1 MSVTRDTSQRRL
13 QISELVRQHGSVQ
26 VATLA
31 RRFGVSMQTVRKD
44 LRYLAERGV
53 MARAYGG
60 AIDSSVV
67 GTGTTPSSEPHY
79 EAKRTSHLDEKR
91 RIGQRAAALVK
102 AGDTIAIDSG
112 TTAIQLAESLP
123 NIDVTVVT
131 NDFGVLGALAPKNN
145 INIVML
151 GGELRRKNMAFYGGL
166 TVEALDALHV
176 DMLFLGVDGLDL
188 ERGITTH
195 YEPEAMLN
203 RKMVEAAR
211 VVVAITDSSKFGKIC
226 LHRIVP
232 VGDLDALITDRGAPN
247 DIVLAAEQLG
257 LDLILA

>member
-1 MSVTRDTSQRRL
+1 MAASRDTSQRRL

-26 VATLA
+26 VTSLA

-44 LRYLAERGV
+44 LRYLADRGI
-53 MARAYGG
+53 MTRAYGG
-60 AIDSSVV
+60 AIDSSAI
-67 GTGTTPSSEPHY
+67 GAPLAEPPY

-91 RIGQRAAALVK
+91 RIGQRAAQLVK

-112 TTAIQLAESLP
+112 TTAIQLAEALP
-123 NIDVTVVT
+123 NIEVTVVT
-131 NDFGVLGALAPKNN
+131 NDFGVLTALTPKSEVR
-145 INIVML
+145 IVML

-166 TVEALDALHV
+166 TVEAVDALHV
-176 DMLFLGVDGLDL
+176 DRLFLGVDGFDL

-211 VVVAITDSSKFGKIC
+211 QIVAITDSSKFGKVC
-226 LHRIVP
+226 LHRIIP
-232 VGDLDALITDRGAPN
+232 VAGLDTLITDTDAP
-247 DIVLAAEQLG
+247 DEVRQASQQFGFE
-257 LDLILA
+257 LILA

>member
-1 MSVTRDTSQRRL
+1 MAATRDTSQRRL

-26 VATLA
+26 VTALA

-60 AIDSSVV
+60 AIDSNVV
-67 GTGTTPSSEPHY
+67 GAPQAEPHY
-79 EAKRTSHLDEKR
+79 EAKRTANLEQKR

-102 AGDTIAIDSG
+102 PGDTIAIDSG
-112 TTAIQLAESLP
+112 TTAIQLAEALP
-123 NIDVTVVT
+123 NIEVTVVT
-131 NDFGVLGALAPKNN
+131 NDFGVLSALAPKNN
-145 INIVML
+145 IAIVML

-166 TVEALDALHV
+166 TVEAIDALHV
-176 DMLFLGVDGLDL
+176 DMLFLGVDGFDL

-203 RKMVEAAR
+203 RRMVEAAR
-211 VVVAITDSSKFGKIC
+211 VVAAITDSSKFGRVC
-226 LHRIVP
+226 LHRIIAVSE
-232 VGDLDALITDRGAPN
+232 LDILLTDTGAPQY
-247 DIVLAAEQLG
+247 IRQASQLRG
-257 LDLILA
+257 FQLLRA

>member
-26 VATLA
+26 VAALA
-31 RRFGVSMQTVRKD
+31 SRFGVSMQTVRKD
-44 LRYLAERGV
+44 LRYLSERGV

-60 AIDSSVV
+60 GIDSSAV
-67 GTGTTPSSEPHY
+67 GGAQAEPPY
-79 EAKRTSHLDEKR
+79 EAKRTVHLDEKR
-91 RIGQRAAALVK
+91 RIGQLAATLVK
-102 AGDTIAIDSG
+102 PGDTIAIDSG
-112 TTAIQLAESLP
+112 TTAMQLAEALP
-123 NIDVTVVT
+123 NVEVTVVT
-131 NDFGVLGALAPKNN
+131 NDFGVLTVLSPKSN
-145 INIVML
+145 IRIVML

-176 DMLFLGVDGLDL
+176 DRLFLGVDGFDL

-211 VVVAITDSSKFGKIC
+211 HVVAITDSSKFGKIC
-226 LHRIVP
+226 LHRIIAL
-232 VGDLDALITDRGAPN
+232 GDLDMLITDRDAPGE
-247 DIVLAAEQLG
+247 IRQASEQLG
-257 LDLILA
+257 FELRLA

>member
-1 MSVTRDTSQRRL
+1 MPPVTRDTSQRRL

-26 VATLA
+26 VNALA

-44 LRYLAERGV
+44 LRYLEERGV

-67 GTGTTPSSEPHY
+67 GNTVVEPHY
-79 EAKRTSHLDEKR
+79 ETKRTAHLDEKR
-91 RIGQRAAALVK
+91 RIGARAAALVK
-102 AGDTIAIDSG
+102 PGDTIAIDSG
-112 TTAIQLAESLP
+112 TTAIQLAEALP
-123 NIDVTVVT
+123 DIEITVVT
-131 NDFGVLGALAPKNN
+131 NDFGVLSSLAPKPS

-151 GGELRRKNMAFYGGL
+151 GGELRRRNMAFYGGL

-176 DMLFLGVDGLDL
+176 DKLFLGVDGFDL

-203 RKMVEAAR
+203 RKMVETAR
-211 VVVAITDSSKFGKIC
+211 MVVAITDSSKFGKVC
-226 LHRIVP
+226 LHRIIP
-232 VGDLDALITDRGAPN
+232 VSGLNALITEAGAPE
-247 DIVLAAEQLG
+247 DITAACQALGVDVLRA
-257 LDLILA
+257 

>member
-1 MSVTRDTSQRRL
+1 MAVTRDTSQRRL
-13 QISELVRQHGSVQ
+13 QISELVRQQGSVQ
-26 VATLA
+26 VAALA

-44 LRYLAERGV
+44 LRYLSERGV

-67 GTGTTPSSEPHY
+67 GAPQAEPHY
-79 EAKRTSHLDEKR
+79 EAKRTSNLDQKR
-91 RIGQRAAALVK
+91 RIGQRAASLVK
-102 AGDTIAIDSG
+102 AGATIAIDSG
-112 TTAIQLAESLP
+112 TTAIQLAEALP

-131 NDFGVLGALAPKNN
+131 NDFGVLTALTPKSN

-176 DMLFLGVDGLDL
+176 DLLFLGVDGFDL

-211 VVVAITDSSKFGKIC
+211 VVVAITDSSKFGRIC
-226 LHRIVP
+226 LHRIIA
-232 VGDLDALITDRGAPN
+232 VGDLNMLITDRDAPEE
-247 DIVLAAEQLG
+247 IRQASQQLG
-257 LDLILA
+257 VQLLLA

>member
-67 GTGTTPSSEPHY
+67 GTGATSEPHY
-79 EAKRTSHLDEKR
+79 EAKRTSHLEEKR

-123 NIDVTVVT
+123 NIEVTVVT

-232 VGDLDALITDRGAPN
+232 VGELNVLITDRGAPD
-247 DIVLAAEQLG
+247 DIVQAAEQLG
-257 LDLILA
+257 FELILA

>member
-1 MSVTRDTSQRRL
+1 MAVTRDTSHRRL
-13 QISELVRQHGSVQ
+13 QISELVRQQGSVQ
-26 VATLA
+26 VAALA

-60 AIDSSVV
+60 GIDSGAMGGSAA
-67 GTGTTPSSEPHY
+67 EPAY
-79 EAKRTSHLDEKR
+79 ESKRTVRLDEKR

-102 AGDTIAIDSG
+102 PGDTIAIDSG
-112 TTAIQLAESLP
+112 TTAIQLAEALP
-123 NIDVTVVT
+123 NMDVTVVT
-131 NDFGVLGALAPKNN
+131 NDFGVLTALTPKSD
-145 INIVML
+145 IHIVML

-176 DMLFLGVDGLDL
+176 DRLFLGVDGLDL

-211 VVVAITDSSKFGKIC
+211 MVIAITDSSKVGRIC
-226 LHRIVP
+226 LHRIISLA
-232 VGDLDALITDRGAPN
+232 DLDTLITDSDAPEE
-247 DIVLAAEQLG
+247 IRTASQQLG
-257 LDLILA
+257 FELLLA

>member
-26 VATLA
+26 VAALA
-31 RRFGVSMQTVRKD
+31 NRFGVSMQTVRKD

-60 AIDSSVV
+60 AIDSNMV
-67 GTGTTPSSEPHY
+67 GGPLAEPPY
-79 EAKRTSHLDEKR
+79 EAKRTVHLDEKR

-102 AGDTIAIDSG
+102 PGDTIAIDSG
-112 TTAIQLAESLP
+112 TTAIQLAEALP
-123 NIDVTVVT
+123 NIEVTVVT
-131 NDFGVLGALAPKNN
+131 NDFGVLTALTPKSN
-145 INIVML
+145 IRIVML

-176 DMLFLGVDGLDL
+176 DRLFLGVDGLDL

-211 VVVAITDSSKFGKIC
+211 MVIAITDSSKFGKIC
-226 LHRIVP
+226 LHRIIP
-232 VGDLDALITDRGAPN
+232 IADLHVLITDTDAPE
-247 DIVLAAEQLG
+247 DIRQASQQLDFELLLA
-257 LDLILA
+257 

>member
-1 MSVTRDTSQRRL
+1 MAATRDTSQRRL

-26 VATLA
+26 VAALA

-60 AIDSSVV
+60 AIDSNVI
-67 GTGTTPSSEPHY
+67 GAPPAEPHY
-79 EAKRTSHLDEKR
+79 EAKRTANLDQKR

-102 AGDTIAIDSG
+102 PGDTIAIDSG
-112 TTAIQLAESLP
+112 TTAIQLAEALP
-123 NIDVTVVT
+123 NIELTVVT
-131 NDFGVLGALAPKNN
+131 NDFGVLTALAPKGN
-145 INIVML
+145 IHIVML

-166 TVEALDALHV
+166 TVEAVEELHV
-176 DMLFLGVDGLDL
+176 DMLFLGVDGFDL

-211 VVVAITDSSKFGKIC
+211 VVAAITDSSKFGRIC
-226 LHRIVP
+226 LHRIIAASE
-232 VGDLDALITDRGAPN
+232 LDMLITDTGAPE
-247 DIVLAAEQLG
+247 DIRQASQQLG
-257 LDLILA
+257 FQLLLA

>member
-44 LRYLAERGV
+44 LRYLTERGV
-53 MARAYGG
+53 RARAYGG

-67 GTGTTPSSEPHY
+67 GTGAAAEPHY

-123 NIDVTVVT
+123 NIEVTVVT
-131 NDFGVLGALAPKNN
+131 NDFGVLGALAPKHN

-151 GGELRRKNMAFYGGL
+151 GGELRL
-166 TVEALDALHV
+166 
-176 DMLFLGVDGLDL
+176 
-188 ERGITTH
+188 
-195 YEPEAMLN
+195 
-203 RKMVEAAR
+203 
-211 VVVAITDSSKFGKIC
+211 S
-226 LHRIVP
+226 
-232 VGDLDALITDRGAPN
+232 LIH
-247 DIVLAAEQLG
+247 I
-257 LDLILA
+257 

>member
-26 VATLA
+26 VASLA
-31 RRFGVSMQTVRKD
+31 QRFGVSMQTVRKD

-67 GTGTTPSSEPHY
+67 GTSATSEPHY

-123 NIDVTVVT
+123 NIEITVVT

-232 VGDLDALITDRGAPN
+232 ASDLNVLITDRGAPN
-247 DIVLAAEQLG
+247 DIVQAAEQLG
-257 LDLILA
+257 FELILA

>member
-1 MSVTRDTSQRRL
+1 MAATRDTSQRRL

-26 VATLA
+26 VAALA

-67 GTGTTPSSEPHY
+67 GAPQAEPHY
-79 EAKRTSHLDEKR
+79 EAKRTSNLEQKR
-91 RIGQRAAALVK
+91 RIGQRAASLVK
-102 AGDTIAIDSG
+102 AGATIAIDSG
-112 TTAIQLAESLP
+112 TTAIQLAEALP
-123 NIDVTVVT
+123 NIEVTVVT
-131 NDFGVLGALAPKNN
+131 NDFGVLTALTPKSH

-176 DMLFLGVDGLDL
+176 DLLFLGVDGFDL
-188 ERGITTH
+188 ERGVTTH

-211 VVVAITDSSKFGKIC
+211 MVVAITDSSKFGRIC
-226 LHRIVP
+226 LHRIIAA
-232 VGDLDALITDRGAPN
+232 GELDVLITDSEAPEE
-247 DIVLAAEQLG
+247 IRQASQQLG
-257 LDLILA
+257 FQLLLA